1 MYLGSWYKK
10 HDSNII
16 SFTMFHD
23 YLRHNIIEC
32 IKVIKLFSENP
43 TLYPNQNKKIRFCI
57 IIITRFS
64 SSISSSST
72 SKVHLHWWCI
82 SAAIYTMVR
91 PPTQTQSSI
100 NCVRKRIACN
110 PTYLLSYLKTVKFMS
125 FNVILMSFI
134 S

>member
-10 HDSNII
+10 HD
-16 SFTMFHD
+16 FTMFHD
-23 YLRHNIIEC
+23 YLRHNLIEC
-32 IKVIKLFSENP
+32 IKIINCSVKTLHFILIK
-43 TLYPNQNKKIRFCI
+43 TKKIRFCI
-57 IIITRFS
+57 IIIARFS